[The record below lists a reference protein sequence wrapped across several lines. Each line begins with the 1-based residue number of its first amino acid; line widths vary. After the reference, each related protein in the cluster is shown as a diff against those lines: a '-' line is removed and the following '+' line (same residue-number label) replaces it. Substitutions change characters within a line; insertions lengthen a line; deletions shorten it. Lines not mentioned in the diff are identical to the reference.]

1 MGSRKGNK
9 DLHVPGFTLD
19 NPIRRLF
26 EKPRMYCERVNRG
39 QVVADLGCGPGYFT
53 IPLAETVGESG
64 RVYAVDSD
72 IKQIQA
78 VERKARRRKLGNIQA
93 HHTSAAELGFI
104 PDASVDFVLANG
116 LLCSMARN
124 AHAQTVSEIKRI
136 LKVGGIVHFV
146 AGRGSTWS
154 YVDDDEWETILAEFK
169 VMDRNYAPYKGDYWA
184 WVVKTE

>member
-26 EKPRMYCERVNRG
+26 EKPRMYCECVDRG

-53 IPLAETVGESG
+53 IPLAEKVGESG

-78 VERKARRRKLGNIQA
+78 VERKARRRKLGNIQT

-116 LLCSMARN
+116 LLCSMARRE
-124 AHAQTVSEIKRI
+124 HDQTVCEIKRI

-146 AGRGSTWS
+146 AGRGSRWS
-154 YVDDDEWETILAEFK
+154 YVDDEEWETILAEFK
-169 VMDRNYAPYKGDYWA
+169 VIDRNYAPYKGDYWA
-184 WVVKTE
+184 WVGKKE